1 MGIYDREYYR
11 REGPSFLSSF
21 TERAHACKWLIL
33 INVIVFVIQL
43 LIPTF
48 TEWFWVSRDGVMSGQ
63 VWRLVSYAFLH
74 DPDNV
79 FHIIF
84 NMLALWFLG
93 AEIEDL
99 YGSREFVATYLTSAF
114 LGGIAY
120 VVTVVAGIVPNS
132 PCLGASGAVYTV
144 MVLAALHY
152 PNRVIYFFFF
162 PLRLWLIVVI
172 WVGIDAYQFL
182 TLPRLSLDQLDH
194 YPRSAVQVHL
204 AGAAFG
210 FLYYKFQWRMMAIWE
225 EFRSWFGTAR
235 RFRPRPRL
243 RVYRE
248 EEPATPV
255 AIAPAGPAREVDEHL
270 EAQVDA
276 VLEKVSR
283 HGQASLTDHEREIL
297 FRASEVYKKKRT

>member
-33 INVIVFVIQL
+33 INVIVFVVQL
-43 LIPTF
+43 LIEPF
-48 TEWFWVSRDGVMSGQ
+48 AEWFWVSRDGVLSGQ
-63 VWRLVSYAFLH
+63 VWRLVTYAFLH

-79 FHIIF
+79 LHIIF
-84 NMLALWFLG
+84 NMLWLWFLG

-114 LGGIAY
+114 LGGVAY
-120 VVTVVAGIVPNS
+120 VATVMAGLVPNV

-152 PNRVIYFFFF
+152 PNRIIYIFFF
-162 PLRLWLIVVI
+162 PLRLWLLVVI
-172 WVGIDAYQFL
+172 CVAIDGYQFL
-182 TLPRLSLDQLDH
+182 MLPRISWDGPQ
-194 YPRSAVQVHL
+194 PFSQAAVQVHL
-204 AGAAFG
+204 TGAAFG
-210 FLYYKFQWRMMAIWE
+210 FLYYKFQWRMMGIWE
-225 EFRSWFGTAR
+225 DIRSWFGAAR

-255 AIAPAGPAREVDEHL
+255 ALASGGPAREVDEHL